1 MILNSKILRDFNME
15 ISKMEDEFQ
24 LMCFAST
31 IVDGT
36 FNFFKIERK
45 VSNVGKPPFDLK
57 DMIKLIFYGYINKIT
72 STVALSYNARYNM
85 LYNII
90 SNGLE
95 PSDRTIRDYCKYFQ
109 QIYQLIISFIL
120 IVANR
125 IGLTDYEH
133 IAIDGTIKK
142 AYNSPFNIIKE
153 KDISLLIKHYMV
165 QKLTKD
171 EIKKL
176 RRTARKFLNDRSKT
190 NEEKVNILF
199 HWWHLLDYS
208 GQTSLALNDHDAR
221 LMKTKDNGQ
230 KYPKFSLNIQLG
242 TDTKSKLICGVN
254 AVQNPTDHYQIPA
267 LMNQILTNLNS
278 KPKKISAD
286 TIYLTLA
293 NLNYLDN
300 LDISALIPTSQQN
313 RKNSNNLP
321 ENLFA
326 IDYFVFDEYKNV
338 FICPENQE
346 LTLDGA
352 YTAPQE
358 KGGGNKVKLV
368 YSNYKA
374 CKKCKYKEKCYKKN
388 HRTITRYVHEVTYK
402 TERLMSS
409 EEGIKEY
416 KLRSKT
422 VEAHNGTFKRIYH
435 YDDIPITGLKR
446 VQNLMFTI
454 VASYNLIRLFS
465 LIKENKMD
473 LFSVIS
479 SIRFIALN

>member
-1 MILNSKILRDFNME
+1 M
-15 ISKMEDEFQ
+15 
-24 LMCFAST
+24 
-31 IVDGT
+31 
-36 FNFFKIERK
+36 
-45 VSNVGKPPFDLK
+45 
-57 DMIKLIFYGYINKIT
+57 
-72 STVALSYNARYNM
+72 
-85 LYNII
+85 
-90 SNGLE
+90 
-95 PSDRTIRDYCKYFQ
+95 
-109 QIYQLIISFIL
+109 SFIL
-120 IVANR
+120 IVAHR

-165 QKLTKD
+165 EKLTKD

-176 RRTARKFLNDRSKT
+176 RRTARKFLMDTSKSD
-190 NEEKVNILF
+190 EEKVNILF
-199 HWWHLLDYS
+199 HWWRLLDYS

-242 TDTKSKLICGVN
+242 TDTQSKLICGVN

-278 KPKKISAD
+278 KPSKISAD

-300 LDISALIPTSQQN
+300 LGISALIPTSQQN

-352 YTAPQE
+352 YKAPAE
-358 KGGGNKVKLV
+358 KGGGNKIKLV
-368 YSNYKA
+368 YSNYFA
-374 CKKCKYKEKCYKKN
+374 CKNCKYAGICFKRN

-402 TERLMSS
+402 TERLMST
-409 EEGIKEY
+409 EEGIKDY

-454 VASYNLIRLFS
+454 VASYNLIRLFN
-465 LIKENKMD
+465 LIKEKNMD
-473 LFSVIS
+473 LNSVIS
-479 SIRFIALN
+479 SIRFISLT